1 MQGDEEM
8 EEQPHSAVRR
18 GRRKEWVGLV
28 GFSLVL

>member
-18 GRRKEWVGLV
+18 GRMEEWV